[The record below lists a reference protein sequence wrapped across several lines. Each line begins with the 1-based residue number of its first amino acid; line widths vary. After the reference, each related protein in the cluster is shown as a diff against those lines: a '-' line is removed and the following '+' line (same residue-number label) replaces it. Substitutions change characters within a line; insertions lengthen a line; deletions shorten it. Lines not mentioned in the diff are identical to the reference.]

1 MLGMNLS
8 PPLEQ
13 SSPSRNPFFKA
24 QTSNDNDEGDDNE
37 NDNNKTPLDRS
48 NSGITNS
55 VHSKLPSESSNDDK
69 DDDEED
75 TLMDSPSN
83 DRQISSDPTS
93 NNGLETQNPPIQVMT
108 RAEDPAS
115 TTSAAES
122 AYSYSYSSSSS
133 ASSSGRIP
141 SHVFASDKS
150 SFQWSTLSNESL
162 FSIQMG
168 NMSFTRDSSWL
179 SKSGELD
186 RSFII
191 SGVGDII
198 VNVPSSNNLGPA
210 PLPPK
215 PQSQPQSQ
223 PQPVAS
229 RFKDMSLRV
238 TEQQKGWR
246 ITEEKAAETMREV
259 IMEESLRNGNLSPVN
274 RIPYPIRYC
283 DSSYSN
289 NGSTKSFAFKPT
301 TDRTRSPSL
310 KHGMEEKPNQ
320 QKQLE
325 QKNNIIAKETQTPPK
340 SNVKASQKT
349 WFSCFACCE

>member
-1 MLGMNLS
+1 MNSS
-8 PPLEQ
+8 PPLEK
-13 SSPSRNPFFKA
+13 SSPSRNPFVEA
-24 QTSNDNDEGDDNE
+24 QTSNNNDNGDDN
-37 NDNNKTPLDRS
+37 NKIPLDRS

-69 DDDEED
+69 DGEED
-75 TLMDSPSN
+75 IRIDSSSN
-83 DRQISSDPTS
+83 DRQNSRDPTS
-93 NNGLETQNPPIQVMT
+93 NNGLETQNPTIQVMERT
-108 RAEDPAS
+108 DDPAS

-122 AYSYSYSSSSS
+122 NYSYSYSSSSS
-133 ASSSGRIP
+133 SSASSSRRIP

-150 SFQWSTLSNESL
+150 SFQWSTLSNDSL

-168 NMSFTRDSSWL
+168 NFSFTRDLSWL

-186 RSFII
+186 RSFIN
-191 SGVGDII
+191 GVGDIM
-198 VNVPSSNNLGPA
+198 VNVPSSNNLAPV

-215 PQSQPQSQ
+215 PQPQPQPHSQ
-223 PQPVAS
+223 PQPAAS
-229 RFKDMSLRV
+229 RFKDMSLRT

-259 IMEESLRNGNLSPVN
+259 IMEECMRNGNLSPVN
-274 RIPYPIRYC
+274 RFPYPIRHC

-301 TDRTRSPSL
+301 TDRTRSPSV

-325 QKNNIIAKETQTPPK
+325 QKNIIAKETQTPPK
-340 SNVKASQKT
+340 SNIKAPQKT